1 MSSAAFDGKF
11 ITVDDIIRNHNKT
24 YEYQIRFTIGFA
36 VLLLVLTALSIV
48 GVFLA
53 ALIRR
58 KKEFGI
64 RFAAGSTMKQLIILV
79 YGEMLLLIATAALA
93 GLIVVTL
100 ASSLIDINL
109 RIDGVTV
116 LVILGIMTAL
126 SGICLIP
133 LTFQMKRYMPTDMLR
148 GV

>member
-1 MSSAAFDGKF
+1 
-11 ITVDDIIRNHNKT
+11 
-24 YEYQIRFTIGFA
+24 
-36 VLLLVLTALSIV
+36 
-48 GVFLA
+48 
-53 ALIRR
+53 
-58 KKEFGI
+58 
-64 RFAAGSTMKQLIILV
+64 MKQLIILV

-148 GV
+148 GVYPVIELNNVCKSYGHGENETQVLKNVNVMIHRSECVAIMGSSGAGKTSYIYWGFLIFPVLEST

>member
-1 MSSAAFDGKF
+1 
-11 ITVDDIIRNHNKT
+11 
-24 YEYQIRFTIGFA
+24 
-36 VLLLVLTALSIV
+36 
-48 GVFLA
+48 
-53 ALIRR
+53 
-58 KKEFGI
+58 
-64 RFAAGSTMKQLIILV
+64 MKQLIILV
-79 YGEMLLLIATAALA
+79 YGEMLLLIAAAALA

-109 RIDGVTV
+109 RIDGAAV